1 MFNPRCL
8 WCLGTHGTPG
18 AGTRTAH
25 VPCLALR
32 EQAALCLW
40 YVQHAG
46 GRYALPVRTVQYGGL
61 GTHVS
66 AHAAR
71 QHQERFVG
79 GREHSLLLLRVEV
92 AGVGRDGAEGH
103 RRWRV
108 GPGRRQDLRCRCRC
122 RWRWGR
128 SPRHRAV
135 QAAWLH
141 GSELDQDDLP
151 ALCTLLEG
159 RRSRWPRRPLRSI
172 ERWQA
177 HLRLRRL
184 LRRRSLGLRRG
195 RVQLGAALGAE
206 LGGGRALRAALPARE
221 SHHKRSNLPAN
232 SRTEASHG
240 TRLHKNVR

>member
-1 MFNPRCL
+1 M
-8 WCLGTHGTPG
+8 
-18 AGTRTAH
+18 
-25 VPCLALR
+25 
-32 EQAALCLW
+32 
-40 YVQHAG
+40 
-46 GRYALPVRTVQYGGL
+46 
-61 GTHVS
+61 S
-66 AHAAR
+66 AQPAR
-71 QHQERFVG
+71 QHEERFVG

-103 RRWRV
+103 RRRRV
-108 GPGRRQDLRCRCRC
+108 GPRRRQDLRCRC

-172 ERWQA
+172 VRWQA

-206 LGGGRALRAALPARE
+206 LGGGRALRAALPARD
-221 SHHKRSNLPAN
+221 HHRALARCPRGPEPPPQAVETLGAAN
-232 SRTEASHG
+232 FEQGGGIDRYSTIYRDRFLVEKTHASM
-240 TRLHKNVR
+240 K